1 MSVFTELESEVRSYC
16 RSFPV
21 TFDRAV
27 GCHLYDTEGREYLDF
42 LAGAGTLNFGHNH
55 PKLKE
60 KLIEYIS
67 SDRITHGL
75 DMQTVAK
82 ERFLE
87 TFRDR
92 VLRPRQMNHKVMFPG
107 PTGTNSVEA
116 ALKLAR
122 KVKGRSRI
130 VSFSN
135 GFHGMSLGAL
145 AATGNLGKR
154 AGAGIPL
161 DHVTFLPY
169 DGTCG
174 PDVDTVAIL
183 EGMLENTSSGL
194 DHPAAVIV
202 ECIQGE
208 GGINAASLDWL
219 QRLQACCRRHDMLL
233 IVDDI
238 QAGCGRSG
246 TFFSFEPAGIDPD
259 LITLSKSLSGY
270 GLPFAVTLMKPE
282 LDIWKPGEHNG
293 TFRGN
298 NHAFVTSAAM
308 LDEFWS
314 DDSFAQDVR
323 HKAGII
329 EDGLEAIARKHGG
342 GLYRKGRGMMQGIS
356 CPEGLANRVVAR
368 AFEKGL
374 IIETSGAADEVVK
387 LLLPLITPDD
397 EIRRGL
403 EIIDAAFAA
412 SIEDG
417 VQQAS

>member
-1 MSVFTELESEVRSYC
+1 
-16 RSFPV
+16 
-21 TFDRAV
+21 
-27 GCHLYDTEGREYLDF
+27 
-42 LAGAGTLNFGHNH
+42 
-55 PKLKE
+55 
-60 KLIEYIS
+60 
-67 SDRITHGL
+67 
-75 DMQTVAK
+75 
-82 ERFLE
+82 
-87 TFRDR
+87 
-92 VLRPRQMNHKVMFPG
+92 
-107 PTGTNSVEA
+107 
-116 ALKLAR
+116 
-122 KVKGRSRI
+122 
-130 VSFSN
+130 
-135 GFHGMSLGAL
+135 
-145 AATGNLGKR
+145 
-154 AGAGIPL
+154 
-161 DHVTFLPY
+161 
-169 DGTCG
+169 
-174 PDVDTVAIL
+174 
-183 EGMLENTSSGL
+183 
-194 DHPAAVIV
+194 VIV

-259 LITLSKSLSGY
+259 IITLSKSLSGY

-282 LDIWKPGEHNG
+282 LDIWKPAEHNG

-323 HKAGII
+323 RKAGII

-356 CPEGLANRVVAR
+356 CPEGDLAGRVVAS
-368 AFEKGL
+368 AFQQGL
-374 IIETSGAADEVVK
+374 IIETSGADDEVVK

-403 EIIDAAFAA
+403 DIIDAAFAA
-412 SIEDG
+412 SIEGG